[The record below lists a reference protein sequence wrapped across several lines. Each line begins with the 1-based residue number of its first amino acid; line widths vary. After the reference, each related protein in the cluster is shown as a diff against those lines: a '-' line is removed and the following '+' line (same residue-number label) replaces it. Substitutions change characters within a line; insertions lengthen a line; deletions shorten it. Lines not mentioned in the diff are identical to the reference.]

1 MKVREIMSR
10 EVRTVT
16 PQTTLGEA
24 ALLMRQADI
33 GALLV
38 NEGERLTGVVTDR
51 DLAVRGLADGLG
63 ADRPVRE
70 VMSGELR
77 YCFEDEEV
85 DHVAKNMAQLEKRR
99 LPVMDR
105 NKRLVGIVSLAN
117 RDLQRRQAQRQPLAR
132 RGPRAL
138 SRTSRNDGW
147 WRSAAAA
154 PGSGERYTGDGQR
167 ASPPRRRRWSRRA
180 TRPGRSPSLSVNER
194 G

>member
-70 VMSGELR
+70 VMSGE
-77 YCFEDEEV
+77 EV

-117 RDLQRRQAQRQPLAR
+117 IATCNADKLSANLLRGVAR
-132 RGPRAL
+132 AH
-138 SRTSRNDGW
+138 
-147 WRSAAAA
+147 
-154 PGSGERYTGDGQR
+154 
-167 ASPPRRRRWSRRA
+167 
-180 TRPGRSPSLSVNER
+180 
-194 G
+194 

>member
-1 MKVREIMSR
+1 MTATPGRNFELPACGRFTSRESRAENGAPEEGDRTMKVREIMSR

-117 RDLQRRQAQRQPLAR
+117 IATCNTDKLSANLLRGVAR
-132 RGPRAL
+132 AH
-138 SRTSRNDGW
+138 
-147 WRSAAAA
+147 
-154 PGSGERYTGDGQR
+154 
-167 ASPPRRRRWSRRA
+167 
-180 TRPGRSPSLSVNER
+180 
-194 G
+194 

>member
-105 NKRLVGIVSLAN
+105 NKRLVGIV
-117 RDLQRRQAQRQPLAR
+117 
-132 RGPRAL
+132 
-138 SRTSRNDGW
+138 
-147 WRSAAAA
+147 
-154 PGSGERYTGDGQR
+154 
-167 ASPPRRRRWSRRA
+167 
-180 TRPGRSPSLSVNER
+180 
-194 G
+194 